1 MSGGAWG
8 SVLGVRIVVDD
19 VSQKHEPA
27 FSDSPWFWAYLFAVA
42 ALIGLALISP
52 KYSRR
57 QAQLEN
63 QFEGRQGAVG
73 NVPLDSNEE
82 APPRIT
88 LQPLYFGL
96 AAVTV
101 VVWLLH
107 WRRSGQRSE
116 VRSRKSDVRDA
127 EPR

>member
-1 MSGGAWG
+1 M
-8 SVLGVRIVVDD
+8 VKNNDR
-19 VSQKHEPA
+19 A

-57 QAQLEN
+57 QAQLEH
-63 QFEGRQGAVG
+63 QFEGRQGGAGVA
-73 NVPLDSNEE
+73 PLDSDEE
-82 APPRIT
+82 APPRIS

-107 WRRSGQRSE
+107 WRRSGQRSDA
-116 VRSRKSDVRDA
+116 RGQRSDVRDA
-127 EPR
+127 ELR

>member
-1 MSGGAWG
+1 M
-8 SVLGVRIVVDD
+8 DD

-42 ALIGLALISP
+42 ALIGLALIGP
-52 KYSRR
+52 KYSSR
-57 QAQLEN
+57 QAQLEH
-63 QFEGRQGAVG
+63 QFAGRQGAAGVA
-73 NVPLDSNEE
+73 PLDSDEE

-107 WRRSGQRSE
+107 WRRSGQKSE
-116 VRSRKSDVRDA
+116 VRSRKSDVHDA
-127 EPR
+127 ELR